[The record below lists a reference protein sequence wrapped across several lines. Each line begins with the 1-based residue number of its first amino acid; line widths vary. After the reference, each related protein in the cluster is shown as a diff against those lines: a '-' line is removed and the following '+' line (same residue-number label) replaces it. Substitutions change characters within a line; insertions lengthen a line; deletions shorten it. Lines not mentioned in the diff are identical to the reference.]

1 MKPDQIREEPQLI
14 SPDLSN
20 SNMNVSMDVQPGDD
34 PLSQL
39 AAKSGVPKDEN
50 SNDRIQKSMANHNL
64 VNHDDLLNVGRTGV
78 VQYGQCLNEEDHH
91 RLRNFVME
99 LVTRKLL
106 PHLNEVLK
114 NLNEW
119 VNEVLHTGV
128 CGVQILGTLT

>member
-1 MKPDQIREEPQLI
+1 M
-14 SPDLSN
+14 
-20 SNMNVSMDVQPGDD
+20 
-34 PLSQL
+34 
-39 AAKSGVPKDEN
+39 
-50 SNDRIQKSMANHNL
+50 
-64 VNHDDLLNVGRTGV
+64 

-119 VNEVLHTGV
+119 VS
-128 CGVQILGTLT
+128 VQILGTLTLT